1 MDTTATGTLLED
13 PRAQALLADA
23 RVVPSQVKECRRN
36 LGQFIKRYL
45 PLFYRAEHRRNAWI
59 VIQGLL
65 SGLARK
71 TGEPI
76 ARQQGVPR
84 KRIQSFVGWGKWDDQ
99 AVMRELRKHVVEVM
113 GDPEGVLVFDPSAFP
128 KKGVHSCG
136 VARTWCGRLGK
147 KENCQVGLFLAYAT
161 DRGQAPLD
169 RQLFLPKEW
178 IQNPARRAE
187 GHIPAGTKYHERWEM
202 ALKMVRAYGRT
213 IPHRW
218 VTADDEFG
226 RVGAFR
232 AALRNL
238 REDYIV
244 DVPVTTT
251 VRDLAVHK
259 PLRAGAGCYPPQK
272 TKPFCSAGQWVQA
285 LPPQAWQDIE
295 VKDGHK
301 GPLRVRAAM
310 TKVQTRLRGLAGPEE
325 WLIVTASPGENGSP
339 PDLSY
344 HIGWSRKSVS
354 LEQWV
359 RARARRHQ
367 IEQMFEQ
374 GKGEAGLGQYE
385 VRSYVGWRHHMTLSL
400 VALWF
405 LCLERL
411 RLGKK
416 RQR

>member
-13 PRAQALLADA
+13 PRAHALLADA
-23 RVVPSQVKECRRN
+23 RVVPGQVEECRRK

-45 PLFYRAEHRRNAWI
+45 PLFYRAEHRRNALI

-65 SGLARK
+65 SGLSRK
-71 TGEPI
+71 TAEPI

-99 AVMRELRKHVVEVM
+99 AVMRELRRHVVEVM

-128 KKGVHSCG
+128 KKGAHSCG

-161 DRGQAPLD
+161 DHGQAPLD
-169 RQLFLPKEW
+169 RQLFLPKVW
-178 IQNPARRAE
+178 VQDPARRAE
-187 GHIPAGTKYHERWEM
+187 GHVPAGMKYHEHWET
-202 ALKMVRAYGRT
+202 ALKMAKAHRRT

-218 VTADDEFG
+218 VTGDDEFG

-232 AALRNL
+232 EGLRKL
-238 REDYIV
+238 REEYIL
-244 DVPVTTT
+244 DVPVSTTI
-251 VRDLAVHK
+251 RDLAVHK
-259 PLRAGAGCYPPQK
+259 PLRAGSYPPKKAK
-272 TKPFCSAGQWVQA
+272 TFCTVGQWAAAQD
-285 LPPQAWQDIE
+285 PQAWRE
-295 VKDGHK
+295 VEVRDGHK
-301 GPLRVRAAM
+301 GPLRVRAVM
-310 TKVQTRLRGLAGPEE
+310 TKVQTRLRRRAGPEE
-325 WLIVTASPGENGSP
+325 WLIVMASPGENGNP

-354 LEQWV
+354 LEEWIH
-359 RARARRHQ
+359 ARSRRHQ
-367 IEQMFEQ
+367 IEEMFEQ

-385 VRSYVGWRHHMTLSL
+385 VRSYIGWHHHITLSL

-416 RQR
+416 RRR